1 MTHSSSSAQKPA
13 AERVPHIIR
22 LLYDLYP
29 GATCSLHFQ
38 TPLQLLIAT
47 ILSAQCTDDR
57 VNLVTPALFAKY
69 PDAATLANAPLE
81 DLEAMIRS
89 TGFYHNKAKNI
100 LGMARMIADTF
111 HGEVPQSMDELLR
124 LPGVARKTA
133 NVVQGNA
140 FGIVTGIVVDTH
152 VTRLANRLGLTQHDD
167 AVKIEKD
174 LIRLFDK
181 QDWLPLSHMFIY
193 HGRAICKA
201 QKPACGSCAL
211 QAYCPT
217 GSSEV

>member
-1 MTHSSSSAQKPA
+1 MAPTPSMPQKPA

-22 LLYDLYP
+22 LLYELYP
-29 GATCSLHFQ
+29 GASCSLHFQ
-38 TPLQLLIAT
+38 TPLQLLTAT
-47 ILSAQCTDDR
+47 ILSAQCTDER

-69 PDAATLANAPLE
+69 PDAVSLAAASIE
-81 DLEAMIRS
+81 DLEELIRS

-111 HGEVPQSMDELLR
+111 HGEVPQTMDELLQ

-152 VTRLANRLGLTQHDD
+152 VSRLANRLGLTQYDD
-167 AVKIEKD
+167 PVKIEKD
-174 LIRLFDK
+174 LIALFDK
-181 QDWLPLSHMFIY
+181 KDWLPLSHMFIY
-193 HGRAICKA
+193 HGRAVCKA

-211 QAYCPT
+211 RIYCPT
-217 GSSEV
+217 GSSTV